1 MSDCRRLE
9 NRHWAYIS
17 LQSHYDIITRLTIV
31 TLMQLTELIVTCL
44 TSHIGN
50 HRMMDIQFLL
60 TMTLYLSDS
69 DTAVDDTAV
78 TADPE

>member
-1 MSDCRRLE
+1 
-9 NRHWAYIS
+9 
-17 LQSHYDIITRLTIV
+17 
-31 TLMQLTELIVTCL
+31 
-44 TSHIGN
+44 
-50 HRMMDIQFLL
+50 MMDIQFLL